1 MKPYK
6 LTPWARQKMT
16 PELRDEIEQAIP
28 AEYTVSLGRGTGGW
42 ACHIRTP
49 ESTLVG
55 DAYGAPSVEEAFREA
70 RLNAGL

>member
-1 MKPYK
+1 MKRYN
-6 LTPWARQKMT
+6 LTPWARHSLT
-16 PELRDEIEQAIP
+16 PELREAIETTIP
-28 AEYTVSLGRGTGGW
+28 DHYQVSLGRGQRGW

-55 DAYGAPSVEEAFREA
+55 DAYGAPSLEDAFREA

>member
-1 MKPYK
+1 MK
-6 LTPWARQKMT
+6 LTP
-16 PELRDEIEQAIP
+16 ELLAEIEQAVP
-28 AEYTVSLGRGTGGW
+28 ADYTVSLGYSTDPTRW

-55 DAYGAPSVEEAFREA
+55 DAYGAPSLEEAFREA